1 MAPLAPERVSPGGNP
16 HRFMETPRAP
26 TWGLFMGEK
35 VVHESGQR
43 RERKEK
49 WNKKEYQFSANP
61 SL

>member
-1 MAPLAPERVSPGGNP
+1 
-16 HRFMETPRAP
+16 METPRAP